1 MFMADVSGTGL
12 QLAVVLQLRHLG
24 FETNQDAWIFHL
36 TQCTLA
42 SVYRVCA
49 MLRPNTQTRFW
60 FCGRGFDGFERMRH
74 RANCLFCCQM

>member
-1 MFMADVSGTGL
+1 MVMADVGGTEL
-12 QLAVVLQLRHLG
+12 QLAVALQLRHLG
-24 FETNQDAWIFHL
+24 FETNQDAWIFPL

-42 SVYRVCA
+42 SVGRVCA